1 MYSGYRKEDRIKI
14 LEDGLTKFF
23 QKINGKLVRK
33 EPRYRSAEETVEK
46 RLEAKLIE
54 KQTW

>member
-1 MYSGYRKEDRIKI
+1 MDQYNQKLLYSGYRKEDRLKI

-33 EPRYRSAEETVEK
+33 EARYRSAE
-46 RLEAKLIE
+46 
-54 KQTW
+54 